1 VGLLATTAE
10 VAMAVTVSDQHLQT
24 GSRSPPGPT
33 RPTTLRA
40 ARSYPANR
48 PGLRYAKKDEPS
60 AALAADI
67 TGDGARI
74 SEELVFSCAVDDVD
88 EIHVRYSSTATTWGN
103 KARTLTAARCMT
115 SLTA

>member
-1 VGLLATTAE
+1 MNFQGLPEEQQEATE
-10 VAMAVTVSDQHLQT
+10 WGQ
-24 GSRSPPGPT
+24 
-33 RPTTLRA
+33 
-40 ARSYPANR
+40 R
-48 PGLRYAKKDEPS
+48 PGRAVAPHPQLDGAVAAAGGRALGS
-60 AALAADI
+60 AGI

-88 EIHVRYSSTATTWGN
+88 EIHVRCSSTATTRG